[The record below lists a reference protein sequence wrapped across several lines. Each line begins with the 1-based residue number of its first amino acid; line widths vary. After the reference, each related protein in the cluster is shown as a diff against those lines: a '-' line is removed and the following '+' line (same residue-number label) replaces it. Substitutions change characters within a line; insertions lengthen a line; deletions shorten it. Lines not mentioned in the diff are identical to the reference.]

1 MHSGLRNGLV
11 AALAAVVVVVATVG
25 VAAAV
30 ASAPVSGGPAGSG
43 VCAAQASSARTA
55 RTVAAMR
62 AFGDCEIGR
71 RLTTLDRLSSVV
83 STSKGLTP
91 SDVAALTLKIS
102 ADRSELAGLKAT
114 IDAQTKLP
122 VLRLDVV
129 QIVTKYRVFVL
140 LGPQVRLTVAA
151 DSVVALKAHFDG
163 ISVTLTDRI
172 AKAQGNGK
180 DVTAAQAALDD
191 MNAAVVSAEALASPL
206 PARLLALTPA
216 GFTSSAAQ
224 AALQSARAAILQ
236 ARDYL
241 KTAAQD
247 GRKVLAALK

>member
-1 MHSGLRNGLV
+1 
-11 AALAAVVVVVATVG
+11 
-25 VAAAV
+25 
-30 ASAPVSGGPAGSG
+30 
-43 VCAAQASSARTA
+43 
-55 RTVAAMR
+55 
-62 AFGDCEIGR
+62 
-71 RLTTLDRLSSVV
+71 
-83 STSKGLTP
+83 
-91 SDVAALTLKIS
+91 VAALTLKIS